1 VHGGAQGTVKSSGAA
16 SLVSS
21 GFALF
26 GLALR
31 LWAAARQSAQKG
43 KNRAGGAGGVAQR
56 AGGQA
61 VTLGEAYGLGPE
73 WAEIERGRKI
83 PGPPA
88 KIHRTHSSFCVF

>member
-1 VHGGAQGTVKSSGAA
+1 M
-16 SLVSS
+16 
-21 GFALF
+21 
-26 GLALR
+26 
-31 LWAAARQSAQKG
+31 
-43 KNRAGGAGGVAQR
+43 AQR

-88 KIHRTHSSFCVF
+88 KIHRTHSSSHVF